1 MRIAE
6 SNFFFGGNASLIFL
20 TFGLHFEKGCNKG
33 EEENK
38 WGDKSYCFLCWTI
51 RIILVTP
58 SSKKSIF
65 YYAQPS
71 VTHIIQNGGLV
82 ALMALTPCPQKKKK
96 KKQKGVEPL
105 ISWNLPWLVVVG
117 EEGVEAW
124 MQDSWGYLCTVV
136 VVSASSQQVFWKISH
151 LSSFPLRGTII
162 FTKKIQNFWEPH
174 LLQPLSLVSLF
185 AKLITQT
192 SQICCYNITIMSM
205 EQKSMYIIP
214 SILEWL
220 VAMLSPISRNS
231 VHFVPFWCYPIIAC

>member
-82 ALMALTPCPQKKKK
+82 ALMALIPCPKKKK
-96 KKQKGVEPL
+96 KKNRKV
-105 ISWNLPWLVVVG
+105 
-117 EEGVEAW
+117 
-124 MQDSWGYLCTVV
+124 
-136 VVSASSQQVFWKISH
+136 
-151 LSSFPLRGTII
+151 
-162 FTKKIQNFWEPH
+162 
-174 LLQPLSLVSLF
+174 
-185 AKLITQT
+185 
-192 SQICCYNITIMSM
+192 
-205 EQKSMYIIP
+205 
-214 SILEWL
+214 
-220 VAMLSPISRNS
+220 
-231 VHFVPFWCYPIIAC
+231 